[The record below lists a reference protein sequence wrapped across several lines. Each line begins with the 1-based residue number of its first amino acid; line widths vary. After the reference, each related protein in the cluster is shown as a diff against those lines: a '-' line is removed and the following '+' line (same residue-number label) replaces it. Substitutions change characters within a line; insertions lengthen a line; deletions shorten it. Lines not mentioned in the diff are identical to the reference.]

1 MPQNRKICSLDRL
14 LALRADARA
23 AGRRIVQCHG
33 CFDIVHPGHIRHLQ
47 FARSLGDILLVSV
60 SSDAH
65 VNKGINRP
73 LIPDDLRAGSLAAL
87 ECVDWVYINPHPTAV
102 DLLEQ
107 TRPDIYVKGREYE
120 RNRDPRF
127 LAERETVHRH
137 GGRIVFSS
145 DDIVFSSTALIGQLE
160 SQDAFNSEKVRHLR
174 DRHGLGANAM
184 HHILGGMRG
193 LKFVVAG
200 DYILDRYHFCDATGV
215 AGEAPMMSLR
225 ALDTRSFDGGAAV
238 IALHLAGL
246 GAHPTLITALA
257 DDPDAGE
264 ARLRLAEAG
273 VELHTPARRDETIR
287 KRRYLVDQ
295 NKLFKVDEGRAAPLD
310 SQTEAAVAERI
321 LAAAEGADGVIF
333 ADFGYGLITA
343 GLLDRIMPELRRKVN
358 IIAAD
363 VSGQQSNLLRFREV
377 DLLCPTEREIRQTLH
392 DFTTGLGAVV
402 SNLLTTTRARRA
414 IITLGKQGLVTFE
427 PPAGDLSQRLL
438 SEYIPALSSHAIDP
452 LGCGDALLATAAA
465 ALAAGAS
472 LPAAAFLGS
481 LAGAAEVQLLG
492 NQPLTTDRLLHQLQ
506 LHDHASALRIPA

>member
-1 MPQNRKICSLDRL
+1 MPDHRKICSLDRL
-14 LALRADARA
+14 LALRAEARA
-23 AGRRIVQCHG
+23 AGKRVAQCHG

-47 FARSLGDILLVSV
+47 FARSQGDILLVSV
-60 SSDAH
+60 SSDAN

-102 DLLEQ
+102 ELLEQ

-127 LAERETVHRH
+127 LAERDVVHQH
-137 GGRIVFSS
+137 GGRIVYSS

-160 SQDAFNSEKVRHLR
+160 SQDYFNSEKVRHLR
-174 DRHGLGANAM
+174 ERHGLGSGSL
-184 HHILGGMRG
+184 HGILTGIRG
-193 LKFVVAG
+193 LKFVVVG
-200 DYILDRYHFCDATGV
+200 DYILDRYHFCDASGV

-225 ALDTRSFDGGAAV
+225 ALATRCYDGGAGV
-238 IALHLAGL
+238 VALHLAGL
-246 GAHPTLITALA
+246 GARPELVTALA
-257 DDPDAGE
+257 DDADAGE

-273 VELHTPARRDETIR
+273 VTLHAPATRPQTVC

-295 NKLFKVDEGRAAPLD
+295 SKLFKVDEGQPAPLD
-310 SQTEAAVAERI
+310 SRAEAAVAERI
-321 LAAAEGADGVIF
+321 LAAADGADGVIF

-343 GLLDRIMPELRRKVN
+343 GLLDRIMPQLRRRVK

-377 DLLCPTEREIRQTLH
+377 DLLCPTEREVRETLH
-392 DFTTGLGAVV
+392 DFSNGLGAVV
-402 SNLLTTTRARRA
+402 SNLLTTTAARRA

-427 PPAGDLSQRLL
+427 PPAGDLSQRLR
-438 SEYIPALSSHAIDP
+438 SEYIPALSTHAVDP
-452 LGCGDALLATAAA
+452 LGCGDALLATATA

-492 NQPLTTDRLLHQLQ
+492 NHPLTPDRLLHQLQ
-506 LHDHASALRIPA
+506 LHDHTAAVRIPA